1 MSKWKKKSPDPII
14 ASPSTELLLRT
25 GKTIFSKSPI
35 WVERENFYGE
45 KHSRDDDR
53 YLIIGFD
60 TEYKTPDDEL
70 TPQDI
75 KSGAGKYKV
84 ISYQF
89 HCSIYDPGQPDA
101 VEWSGICYPEG
112 DDRLSLADLLT
123 FAFHQGISTGAVE
136 KLPNKVYLAGHFT
149 RADFPAFKDFQ
160 TVSKLIGSVRAT
172 FLSIDNHI
180 PIQYWFPD
188 DGPVKIDVVLRDTML
203 LTPATSKSLRALGDL
218 VGVPK
223 VVLDDDPVLEKHYKE
238 NMDQLLADRPE
249 LFEDYAIT
257 DAIICV
263 RYLDQLIRQ
272 CDDILGR
279 RKVPATLTGIGV
291 DLLMQTWKAADLDP
305 LEMIG
310 KEEVVVSYFNKRL
323 GRHEKRPVDVN
334 IREVDWH
341 IPLATECYHGGRNEQ
356 FWFGPAFEDNW
367 TDFDLTGAYPTAMA
381 LIGMADW
388 RSAYVSLDLD
398 QFTHRTLGIA
408 NIEFEFPEHVKY
420 PTMPVRTNNGL
431 VFPRTGIS
439 DCAAPEIALA
449 RSLGAKL
456 KIRHGVIIPTNLEKP
471 VFADFISQC
480 IMKRKRFAKGSL
492 QNLFWKEL
500 SNSSYGKTAQGLH
513 QKRVYDLRDREMKPL
528 PPSKITNPFFAAYI
542 TSFVRSAL
550 GEVMNALPS
559 EVCVFSCT
567 TDGFL
572 TNATQAQIDAASTGP
587 IANLYRQSRHLL
599 TGEPDMLEIK
609 HVVRKPLGWR
619 TRGQATL
626 IEGRDD
632 QGPHEKIVLAKGGI
646 YTPEYLEDQR
656 ELNAKI
662 LGMFLGRKPDDVI
675 PLKIKT
681 GIRDI
686 IEWDADLVDKHVSK
700 RLNMEFDW
708 KRMPQAV
715 WQDDTID
722 HVAFSTRPWESIDQF
737 FKVRE
742 IWDSFAVATPRCI
755 KTVDDYRALATYVFA
770 QSALSAGGGQ
780 YLKKDSPDIKRLRQ
794 MLCIAWRKSA
804 AGITRKFNGHTSESF
819 ADLLTSIGIPCK
831 RSDVENA
838 RKPFVP
844 HICPA
849 TPAVMTALDLLKIHV
864 PSLEIDL
871 FLSANTAIDIL
882 AATQEDNPYRCNEDA
897 DRILEVAA

>member
-14 ASPSTELLLRT
+14 APISTELLLRT
-25 GKTIFSKSPI
+25 GKSIFSKSRI

-60 TEYKTPDDEL
+60 TEYKTPDEEL

-75 KSGAGKYKV
+75 KDGSGKYKV

-112 DDRLSLADLLT
+112 NDRLSLADLLT
-123 FAFHQGISTGAVE
+123 FAFHQGIATGAVN

-188 DGPVKIDVVLRDTML
+188 DGPVKIEVVLRDTML

-272 CDDILGR
+272 CDDILGW

-323 GRHEKRPVDVN
+323 GRHEKRLVDVN

-408 NIEFEFPEHVKY
+408 NVEFEFPEHVKY

-449 RSLGAKL
+449 RSLGATL

-480 IMKRKRFAKGSL
+480 IMKRKSFAKGSL

-587 IANLYRQSRHLL
+587 IAGLYRQSRQML

-662 LGMFLGRKPDDVI
+662 LGMFLDRKPDDVI

-755 KTVDDYRALATYVFA
+755 KTVDDYRALATYIFA

-804 AGITRKFNGHTSESF
+804 AGITRKFDGHTSQSF

-849 TPAVMTALDLLKIHV
+849 TPAVMAALDLLKIHV
-864 PSLEIDL
+864 PSLEVDL

-882 AATQEDNPYRCNEDA
+882 AATQENNPYRSIEGTQK
-897 DRILEVAA
+897 ILEVAA

>member
-1 MSKWKKKSPDPII
+1 MKNYKQQRKII
-14 ASPSTELLLRT
+14 SAKPTAEI
-25 GKTIFSKSPI
+25 TIRSGSSEFSKSCI
-35 WVERENFYGE
+35 WVESADFYGS
-45 KHSRDDDR
+45 KHFREDKR
-53 YLIIGFD
+53 YLIVGFD
-60 TEYKTPDDEL
+60 TEFKTPDDIL
-70 TPQDI
+70 TPRDI
-75 KSGAGKYKV
+75 KAGEGKYKV

-89 HCSIYDPGQPDA
+89 HCSLYDPEQPDA
-101 VEWSGICYPEG
+101 REWSGICYPQDGE
-112 DDRLSLADLLT
+112 RLKLADLLL
-123 FAFHQGISTGAVE
+123 FAFHHGIKTGAVQ
-136 KLPNKVYLAGHFT
+136 KLPNKVYMAGHFT
-149 RADFPAFKDFQ
+149 RADVPALADFQ
-160 TVSKLIGSVRAT
+160 SLTELIASVRST
-172 FLSIDNHI
+172 FLSIDNCI
-180 PIQYWFPD
+180 PIEFWFD
-188 DGPVKIDVVLRDTML
+188 DGKPVRIDVVLRDTML

-218 VGVPK
+218 VGVEK
-223 VVLDDDPVLEKHYKE
+223 VVLDPDPGKEQFYKE
-238 NMDQLLADRPE
+238 NMDVLLAEKPDLFDR
-249 LFEDYAIT
+249 YAIT
-257 DAIICV
+257 DAVICV
-263 RYLDQLIRQ
+263 RYLEQLIDQ
-272 CDDILGR
+272 CDVILGK

-291 DLLMQTWKAADLDP
+291 DLLMNTWKLAGFDP

-310 KEEVVVSYFNKRL
+310 KEKVRVSYFNKRL
-323 GRHEKRPVDVN
+323 GRHVREIHEVN
-334 IREVDWH
+334 LKEVDWH

-367 TDFDLTGAYPTAMA
+367 TDFDLAGAYPTAMA
-381 LIGMADW
+381 LIGTADW
-388 RSAYVSLDLD
+388 RGANVSLNIDD
-398 QFTHRTLGIA
+398 FTHRTLGVA
-408 NIEFEFPEHVKY
+408 NVEFEFPDHIKY

-431 VFPRTGIS
+431 VFPRMGIS
-439 DCAAPEIALA
+439 NCAAPEIALA

-456 KIRHGVIIPTNLEKP
+456 KIRHGVIIPTDIEKP

-480 IMKRKRFAKGSL
+480 ILKRKSFPKGSL

-528 PPSKITNPFFAAYI
+528 PPSKITNPFFAAHI

-550 GEVMNALPS
+550 GEVMNALPPD
-559 EVCVFSCT
+559 VCVFSCT

-587 IANLYRQSRHLL
+587 IAGLYRHSRCLL
-599 TGEPDMLEIK
+599 TGESDMLEIK

-626 IEGRDD
+626 IEGCEE
-632 QGPHEKIVLAKGGI
+632 QGSHEKIVLAKGGI
-646 YTPEYLEDQR
+646 YTPEYIEDQR
-656 ELNAKI
+656 ELNATI
-662 LGMFLGRKPDDVI
+662 LRMFLGRKPDDVI

-686 IEWDADLVDKHVSK
+686 VEWDADLVDKHVSK

-715 WQDDTID
+715 WQDEGIE
-722 HVAFSTRPWESIDQF
+722 HVAFSTMPWESVDQF

-755 KTVDDYRALATYVFA
+755 KTLEDYRALATYIFS
-770 QSALSAGGGQ
+770 QSALTGQ
-780 YLKKDSPDIKRLRQ
+780 DGKYLKKDSPDIRRLRQ

-804 AGITRKFNGHTSESF
+804 AGLTRKFDGHTSQSF

-844 HICPA
+844 HVCPA
-849 TPAVMTALDLLKIHV
+849 TPVVITALNRLRNHI
-864 PSLEIDL
+864 PSLETEL
-871 FLSANTAIDIL
+871 FLSSNTAIDIL
-882 AATQEDNPYRCNEDA
+882 AATQRGNPYRSNDVVEK
-897 DRILEVAA
+897 ILEVAA

>member
-1 MSKWKKKSPDPII
+1 MSKWKKSPEPIP
-14 ASPSTELLLRT
+14 ASSSTELLLRT
-25 GKTIFSKSPI
+25 GKQEFSKSCI
-35 WVERENFYGE
+35 WVERDNFYGE

-60 TEYKTPDDEL
+60 TEYKAPYEEL
-70 TPQDI
+70 TPHDI

-89 HCSIYDPGQPDA
+89 HCSIFDPGQPDA
-101 VEWSGICYPEG
+101 GEWSGICYPNG
-112 DDRLSLADLLT
+112 DERLSLADLLT
-123 FAFHQGISTGAVE
+123 FAFHKGISSGAVK
-136 KLPNKVYLAGHFT
+136 KLPNKIYLAGHFT
-149 RADFPAFKDFQ
+149 RADVPAFKDFQ

-180 PIQYWFPD
+180 PVQFWFPEA
-188 DGPVKIDVVLRDTML
+188 GPVKIDVVLRDTML

-223 VVLDDDPVLEKHYKE
+223 VVLDDDPVLDKHYKE

-249 LFEDYAIT
+249 LFEHYAIT

-263 RYLDQLIRQ
+263 RYLEQLIDQ
-272 CDDILGR
+272 CNQILGR

-291 DLLMQTWKAADLDP
+291 DLLLKTWNEAGLDP

-323 GRHEKRPVDVN
+323 GRHVHERHTVN
-334 IREVDWH
+334 LKEVDWH

-367 TDFDLTGAYPTAMA
+367 TDYDLTGAYPTAMA
-381 LIGMADW
+381 LIGIADW
-388 RSAYVSLDLD
+388 RGAYVSLNIDD
-398 QFTHRTLGIA
+398 FTHRTLGVA
-408 NIEFEFPEHVKY
+408 NVEFEFPEHIQY

-456 KIRHGVIIPTNLEKP
+456 TIRHGVIIPTDIDKP
-471 VFADFISQC
+471 AFADFISQC
-480 IMKRKRFAKGSL
+480 ILRRKSFPKGSL

-550 GEVMNALPS
+550 GEIMNALPQQ
-559 EVCVFSCT
+559 VCVFSCT

-587 IANLYRQSRHLL
+587 IAALYRQSRATL
-599 TGEPDMLEIK
+599 TGEADMLEIK

-632 QGPHEKIVLAKGGI
+632 QGAAEKIVLAKGGI

-656 ELNAKI
+656 VLNAEI
-662 LGMFLGRKPDDVI
+662 VRMFLERKPDDVI

-686 IEWDADLVDKHVSK
+686 VEWGADLVDKNVSK

-708 KRMPQAV
+708 KRMPHAV
-715 WQDDTID
+715 WQDGNIG
-722 HVAFSTRPWESIDQF
+722 HVAFSTFPWESIDQF
-737 FKVRE
+737 FNVRE
-742 IWDSFAVATPRCI
+742 IWERFAVAAPRCI
-755 KTVDDYRALATYVFA
+755 KTIDDYRALATYVFA
-770 QSALSAGGGQ
+770 QSALAANGDK
-780 YLKKDSPDIKRLRQ
+780 YLKKDDPDIRRLRQ

-804 AGITRKFNGHTSESF
+804 AGIIRKFDRHTDASF
-819 ADLLTSIGIPCK
+819 AELLTSIGIPCK

-838 RKPFVP
+838 RKPFVSN
-844 HICPA
+844 ICPA
-849 TPAVMTALDLLKIHV
+849 TPAVIAALDRLKAFI
-864 PSLEIDL
+864 PMLETNL
-871 FLSANTAIDIL
+871 FLSNNSSIDIL
-882 AATQEDNPYRCNEDA
+882 AAIDRENPYSAIDGSVRL
-897 DRILEVAA
+897 LEAAA